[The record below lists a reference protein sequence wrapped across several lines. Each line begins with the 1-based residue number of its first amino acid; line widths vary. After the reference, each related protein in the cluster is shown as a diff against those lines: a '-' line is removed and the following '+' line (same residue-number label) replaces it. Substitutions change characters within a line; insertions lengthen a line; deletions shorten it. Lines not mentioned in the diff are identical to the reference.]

1 MSNLFKH
8 SHILQQLKYKYFHEL
23 IIEEPIEIYNEV
35 NEALKTL
42 SLSDELNESFNTEY
56 NPVFTKE
63 KNNIEIN
70 KNCYDNIIIVSES
83 SSSIDN
89 SILEKNLK
97 ILDENN
103 NQEMYINPDLL

>member
-42 SLSDELNESFNTEY
+42 SLSDELNDSFNTEY
-56 NPVFTKE
+56 KPVFSKE

-70 KNCYDNIIIVSES
+70 KNFYEKIYLYLNQVPLLIIQFW
-83 SSSIDN
+83 
-89 SILEKNLK
+89 KK
-97 ILDENN
+97 I
-103 NQEMYINPDLL
+103 